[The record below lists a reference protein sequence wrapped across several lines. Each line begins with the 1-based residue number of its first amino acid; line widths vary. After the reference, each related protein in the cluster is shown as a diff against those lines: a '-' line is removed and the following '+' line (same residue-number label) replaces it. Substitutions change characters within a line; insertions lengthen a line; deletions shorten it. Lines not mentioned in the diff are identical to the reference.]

1 MRAHSSPVARRPVH
15 KRRKGL
21 ARFLRYPL
29 QHSTWQARKRRDR
42 TEQGPVLRTTR
53 MLEGRMSG
61 DIRPSLFSGIRL
73 PARCCWGAGK
83 SAGDCRVD
91 GTGGIRR
98 SPQVAGWGK
107 LTRFDRRCDAFGQ
120 VRADKRS
127 LCDRRLIQSS
137 EDEDDFTLRT
147 ARPIREPPPSSLR
160 IRGGGGATGRCTAC
174 RCGIGNAPGICW
186 RRTRGRWSSPS
197 GATRSPRGYTPPML
211 RQGGLRSPRSAS
223 WSPSWSPS

>member
-15 KRRKGL
+15 ARRNGL

-61 DIRPSLFSGIRL
+61 DIRPSLFSAIRW

-83 SAGDCRVD
+83 SAGACRVD

-98 SPQVAGWGK
+98 SPQVAGGRK
-107 LTRFDRRCDAFGQ
+107 LTRFERRCDAIGQ

-127 LCDRRLIQSS
+127 LCDRRRIQSS
-137 EDEDDFTLRT
+137 EGGDDFALRI
-147 ARPIREPPPSSLR
+147 ARPIREPPPSSSLR
-160 IRGGGGATGRCTAC
+160 MRGIGGAIERSPAC
-174 RCGIGNAPGICW
+174 RCGIGMAPASGW
-186 RRTRGRWSSPS
+186 RRKRGSWSSPS
-197 GATRSPRGYTPPML
+197 AAICSPRGTPPPKL
-211 RQGGLRSPRSAS
+211 RHGGLRSSRSAS
-223 WSPSWSPS
+223 WSP